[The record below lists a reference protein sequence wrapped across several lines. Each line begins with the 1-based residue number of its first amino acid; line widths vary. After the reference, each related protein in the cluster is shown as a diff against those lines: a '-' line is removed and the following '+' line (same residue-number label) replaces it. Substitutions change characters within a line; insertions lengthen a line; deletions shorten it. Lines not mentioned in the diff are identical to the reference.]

1 MTYVLDANI
10 VSYFIQGNAQVVLR
24 LRAALTAGYSFVISP
39 VTYYEI
45 WRGFKHKSAQKKEK
59 SFAYCNVEIPFG

>member
-10 VSYFIQGNAQVVLR
+10 VSYFIQENAQVILR
-24 LRAALTAGYSFVISP
+24 LRAALMAGHSFVISP

-45 WRGFKHKSAQKKEK
+45 WAEADRNTHKICRLRVAQ
-59 SFAYCNVEIPFG
+59 